1 MSLALGMAVAVAL
14 RMQLTP
20 YLVPLVLVASAC
32 RMAAMPVPLALQGNS
47 DAWQVKEDKSFFR
60 TKAIH
65 LGQFDTQ
72 KIDRSWIHGSG
83 HSVNVGWFGG
93 YSTKER
99 HESYEFIFGENKNP
113 EMKVKCVSR
122 FMEDVQRV
130 TTFWG
135 DKYSVDSNVMLGC
148 MIKMEGTA
156 VGELRIAGLPD
167 SQLRGGIS
175 VDGFQFAIES
185 VHKIEGS
192 SIPIVEPTGYTIALD
207 GEVIAAVQHINT
219 PVVHMSKEMGPRLH
233 KAIALTASMLI
244 LFRPLEGEES

>member
-1 MSLALGMAVAVAL
+1 MARGLRVTL

-32 RMAAMPVPLALQGNS
+32 RMAAMPVPPVLQGNS
-47 DAWQVKEDKSFFR
+47 DVWQVKENKSLFR
-60 TKAIH
+60 TKSIH
-65 LGQFDTQ
+65 MAQFDAQ
-72 KIDRSWIHGSG
+72 KIDRSWIRSSGRSGS
-83 HSVNVGWFGG
+83 VGWFGS

-99 HESYEFIFGENKNP
+99 HESYNFVFGENKEE

-122 FMEDVQRV
+122 FMEDVQSV
-130 TTFWG
+130 MTFWS

-148 MIKMEGTA
+148 MIETEGTA

-185 VHKIEGS
+185 VHTLDGS
-192 SIPIVEPTGYTIALD
+192 PIPRYEPTGYTISLD
-207 GEVIAAVQHINT
+207 GNIIAAVQHINT
-219 PVVHMSKEMGPRLH
+219 PVVHMAKDVGPRLH
-233 KAIALTASMLI
+233 KAVALTASMLI
-244 LFRPLEGEES
+244 LFRPLEGESS